1 MDIAI
6 IDIVFFAIV
15 AILTLRCAVR
25 GFVSELMS
33 MAAMILGLF
42 TSIFFFRSGATI
54 IRGRFLPG
62 MMIIPEIIAFVLLFL
77 IVFAA
82 AKLIEM
88 LLKSIIEAIQFGG
101 ADRFLGILFGF
112 AEGIVIVCLLL
123 FLINIQPFFDPAS
136 LLRGSI
142 FAELLLPFI
151 MGTKRELL
159 ESIALLGDL
168 PGGRSAHV

>member
-1 MDIAI
+1 MNIAI
-6 IDIVFFAIV
+6 IDIVFFGIV
-15 AILTLRCAVR
+15 AICTLRCAVR

-42 TSIFFFRSGATI
+42 TSIFFFRSGAAI

-62 MMIIPEIIAFVLLFL
+62 MIIVPEIIAFVLLFL

-82 AKLIEM
+82 AKLVEM
-88 LLKSIIEAIQFGG
+88 VLKSIIEAIQFGG

-123 FLINIQPFFDPAS
+123 FVINIQPFFDPAP
-136 LLRGSI
+136 LLRGSF

-151 MGTKRELL
+151 LGTRQEVLD
-159 ESIALLGDL
+159 SIVLLGDL
-168 PGGRSAHV
+168 PGGRPAHV